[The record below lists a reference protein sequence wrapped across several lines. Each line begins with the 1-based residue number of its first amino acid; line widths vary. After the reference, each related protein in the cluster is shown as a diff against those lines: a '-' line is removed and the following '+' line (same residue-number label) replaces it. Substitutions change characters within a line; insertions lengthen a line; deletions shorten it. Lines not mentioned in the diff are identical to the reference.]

1 MRASETSPTV
11 SSAKGSLLYWWLK
24 VAVPKI
30 SGGRMEERRVLRSYG
45 TEGWVARVS
54 EASGAVGGVV
64 AMELKVFLM
73 DLAVGEV
80 MESDI

>member
-1 MRASETSPTV
+1 
-11 SSAKGSLLYWWLK
+11 LYWWLK

-30 SGGRMEERRVLRSYG
+30 SRGRMEERRVLQSYG

>member
-1 MRASETSPTV
+1 MPCVRALETSPVV

-45 TEGWVARVS
+45 TEGWAARAS

-64 AMELKVFLM
+64 AMELEVF
-73 DLAVGEV
+73 
-80 MESDI
+80 